1 MITKKSFILSLLSLA
16 FLLPVNAQQK
26 KFSVK
31 GIYFQWGYNREF
43 YTPSTIHF
51 KLSDGSDFKVVH
63 GKAHDKP
70 DYDAIYK
77 EPLEV
82 SVPQYNYRLGIYLDK
97 KHRHA
102 LEVNFDH
109 IKYVLR
115 DGQSVK
121 VIGFIKNQP
130 VYGDSII
137 GGQRFLHLEHTDGGN
152 LLHINYVTQKTL
164 LTTGAHHRDFLTFLY
179 KIGAGINIPRT
190 DFTYHG
196 DRFNNDF
203 HIAGYNFGAEAGV
216 RFYPI
221 KKFFIETTGKTGYV
235 RVVNA
240 LANTTAMKGNRVH
253 HGYGYVELIGT
264 IGYDFIF

>member
-1 MITKKSFILSLLSLA
+1 MLA
-16 FLLPVNAQQK
+16 GIISCIPAFAQQK

-82 SVPQYNYRLGIYLDK
+82 SVPQYNYRLGIYLDN

-137 GGQRFLHLEHTDGGN
+137 DGQQFLHLEHTDGGN

-164 LTTGAHHRDFLTFLY
+164 LTTGTHKRDLLTFLY
-179 KIGAGINIPRT
+179 KLGAGINIPRT

-216 RFYPI
+216 RFYPLRR
-221 KKFFIETTGKTGYV
+221 FFIETTGKTGYV

-253 HGYGYVELIGT
+253 QGYGYFEFIAT